1 MKLSK
6 IIGSFGA
13 LVLALAAC
21 TTQPSGEK
29 FGFRTGDY
37 SVYENVA
44 LDSAGRTSG
53 ATTRSTRTVLRTGV
67 TVGGQSDAVEIIDSN
82 FASTP
87 TTVSRVY
94 YRVANDEV
102 FYYLDTNGVA
112 AQVGALAMGGA
123 VPTLRGFTA
132 RWVKEAELKDAAGTQ
147 DFPSV
152 DFSISTE
159 QPPLGTITVNVKIVG
174 RNQGK
179 TALMS
184 NSSTTYQTHKQ
195 AQTVTVSTSL
205 LGAVL
210 NIPVTSDY
218 YYGIPAEGAPR
229 TIIRR
234 EAKSTSV
241 SIPLLG
247 AITVPGQRSSLVSF
261 RAGQ

>member
-6 IIGSFGA
+6 IIGSCAA

-37 SVYENVA
+37 SVYDNVA
-44 LDSAGRTSG
+44 LDSTGQATG
-53 ATTRSTRTVLRTGV
+53 AVTRSTRTVVRTGV

-94 YRVANDEV
+94 YRVTNDEV

-112 AQVGALAMGGA
+112 GQVGALAMGGA
-123 VPTLRGFTA
+123 VPTLRGFTP
-132 RWVKEAELKDAAGTQ
+132 RWVKEAELKDAASTQ

-152 DFSISTE
+152 DLSISTE
-159 QPPLGTITVNVKIVG
+159 QPPLGTITVNVKLTG

-179 TALMS
+179 TALMT

-195 AQTVTVSTSL
+195 SQTVTVSTSL
-205 LGAVL
+205 LGIML

-234 EAKSTSV
+234 EAKSTSINV
-241 SIPLLG
+241 PILG

-261 RAGQ
+261 KAGQ